1 MMGRRVKGTPIMG
14 QASQRQPQDER
25 ILVELAIPAES
36 SLGREEALR
45 VARESYYVEL
55 YRLGVIG
62 SGRAAALLGVDRSTF
77 LDLLSAHGV
86 SWWDDSMDVAQEER
100 NALAER

>member
-1 MMGRRVKGTPIMG
+1 MSTRVKDTPPMS
-14 QASQRQPQDER
+14 QASQPQPPDER

-45 VARESYYVEL
+45 VARESFYVEL

-62 SGRAAALLGVDRSTF
+62 SGRAATLLGVDRSTF
-77 LDLLSAHGV
+77 LDLLSEHGV
-86 SWWDDSMDVAQEER
+86 SWWDDTMDVAQEDR
-100 NALAER
+100 NALPWR